1 MFFYK
6 ESFTNSNAGKNLD
19 IKTGQLS
26 MHDENKIRGGA
37 GFLWR
42 DGLSLMQSDGRYTT
56 FPTGE
61 CHQTKISTGLFE
73 FDLKK
78 NLQFLPGIIKPYLR
92 D

>member
-1 MFFYK
+1 
-6 ESFTNSNAGKNLD
+6 
-19 IKTGQLS
+19 